1 MKKLFLFCTLSIS
14 LVGGVHSQSNPS
26 ANPPSPGYPSNDPIQ
41 TISVEIASI
50 SRSVQSLNRSMQAF
64 VEKFEKVGGINFSE
78 KQQRLV
84 LAMEFL
90 VRAEERLATL
100 QRNQIELVEKQG
112 TTRSRLAQVERDLF
126 PQSIDRSVAFEGTTR
141 TEEVRESRRTT
152 LQNERSSLQSLMN
165 QINSNLSETSEAVR
179 DAQSLVQRLRKMYLP
194 QIEREIFE
202 P

>member
-1 MKKLFLFCTLSIS
+1 MKKLFLFCTLSFMLAGATYAQANQPNQPAAGYASYDPLQAIS
-14 LVGGVHSQSNPS
+14 GELTN
-26 ANPPSPGYPSNDPIQ
+26 
-41 TISVEIASI
+41 ISK
-50 SRSVQSLNRSMQAF
+50 SVQSLNRSMQAF

-112 TTRSRLAQVERDLF
+112 TTRSRLAQVERDLY
-126 PQSIDRSVAFEGTTR
+126 PQSIDRSVALEGTTKA
-141 TEEVRESRRTT
+141 EEMRESRRST
-152 LQNERSSLQSLMN
+152 LQGERASLQSLLL
-165 QINSNLSETSEAVR
+165 QINSNLSDTSEAVR
-179 DAQSLVQRLRKMYLP
+179 EANLLVQRLRKLYLP